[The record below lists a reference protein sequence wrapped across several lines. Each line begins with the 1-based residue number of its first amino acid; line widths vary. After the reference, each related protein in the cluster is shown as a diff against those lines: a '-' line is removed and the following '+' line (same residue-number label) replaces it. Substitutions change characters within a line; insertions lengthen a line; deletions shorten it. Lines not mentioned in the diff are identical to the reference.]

1 MAKVQALS
9 CAPDPS
15 LEGDFLIPAQC
26 LKVTSITWVLRD
38 PPGGM
43 GVSVLAYQLVLLKLW
58 ALDSKVCCLANK
70 STSCNA

>member
-43 GVSVLAYQLVLLKLW
+43 GVSVLAHQMVMPKLW
-58 ALDSKVCCLANK
+58 AINSQV
-70 STSCNA
+70 